1 MSLTNECLMCNVFK
15 WSGEYYM
22 QMRGL
27 AMGQRLAPVL
37 AVAFM
42 FKVENPVLERLP
54 TLYCVTCPV
63 EEGKEYVY
71 EKGIE
76 IINNYPKDETVQVN
90 WMVNKDDGKAVC
102 IIFLARIV
110 A

>member
-15 WSGEYYM
+15 WSGQYYM

-42 FKVENPVLERLP
+42 FKVEKCCTFLHRRDGVLDLGRENR
-54 TLYCVTCPV
+54 
-63 EEGKEYVY
+63 G
-71 EKGIE
+71 
-76 IINNYPKDETVQVN
+76 
-90 WMVNKDDGKAVC
+90 DDVSILRKMA
-102 IIFLARIV
+102 
-110 A
+110 